1 MPVQR
6 PALVEVQDGTSQ
18 ILYVRNIA
26 PTATSGGLSAI
37 GAGPRSATAVLP
49 EQVQYH
55 AGGTPK
61 AAAQS
66 VRIAPHPRHE
76 PRHEPLRSS
85 GRR

>member
-55 AGGTPK
+55 AEADPEGSCAIGAYSAT
-61 AAAQS
+61 S
-66 VRIAPHPRHE
+66 
-76 PRHEPLRSS
+76 
-85 GRR
+85 